1 MTTIVTRAGK
11 GSPLTNTEMD
21 TNLTNLNS
29 YKVEQD
35 ISGNATITGD
45 VYLTGSGKRITGDFS
60 NATIANRVMFQTSTV
75 NGNTAVGVLPNGTAS
90 TSTLLQFNNSDP
102 TNSGF
107 GGIQVTSSLVNFL
120 SGITGTG
127 TYLPMTFF
135 TGGAERMRIDTSGN
149 VGIGTSSP
157 GSIKLKIATDTAG
170 YALQTVGS
178 VNDYYGMSIYNS
190 NSGSSAKAYL
200 QLGNNTSQYQTF
212 ISVNS
217 STNTD
222 FGGANAL
229 NIVQGG
235 SAPIAFATSNTERMR
250 IDSSGNL
257 LIGSSGIT
265 GINGSGRVRVV
276 SSTPGTANGYALS
289 TYDSVNYYALQCVYG
304 ASQVGTISVTSS
316 STAYNTSSDYRL
328 KENIQPMQNALAV
341 VQQLNPVTYTWK
353 ADGSDGQGFIAH
365 ELQAVVPDCVTGEKD
380 AVDADGNPVYQ
391 GIDTSFLVATL
402 VAAIQEL
409 KSDFDAYKATHP

>member
-60 NATIANRVMFQTSTV
+60 NATLANRVMFQTSTV
-75 NGNTAVGVLPNGTAS
+75 NSGGTVHATPNGTG
-90 TSTLLQFNNSDP
+90 NNAAFEANNASDP
-102 TNSGF
+102 TNS
-107 GGIQVTSSLVNFL
+107 SSMRLVSTATDTRVE
-120 SGITGTG
+120 SGIRGTG
-127 TYLPMTFF
+127 TSLPMTFW
-135 TGGAERMRIDTSGN
+135 TGGSERMRINADGN
-149 VGIGTSSP
+149 VGIGTSNP
-157 GSIKLKIATDTAG
+157 TARLTVDGAVRIFGTTTSG
-170 YALQTVGS
+170 YRLY
-178 VNDYYGMSIYNS
+178 VNP
-190 NSGSSAKAYL
+190 
-200 QLGNNTSQYQTF
+200 
-212 ISVNS
+212 
-217 STNTD
+217 STLVTEVYAD
-222 FGGANAL
+222 GANTTINTVSDGTL
-229 NIVQGG
+229 NFG
-235 SAPIAFATSNTERMR
+235 TNNTERMR
-250 IDSSGNL
+250 ID
-257 LIGSSGIT
+257 
-265 GINGSGRVRVV
+265 GSGRLLINATTPP
-276 SSTPGTANGYALS
+276 SSGDIKLQISGSASSAASLIKVGADGQSGIVFRNAANG
-289 TYDSVNYYALQCVYG
+289 SVGSITVNTA
-304 ASQVGTISVTSS
+304 

-328 KENIQPMQNALAV
+328 KENIAPMTGALAKV
-341 VQQLNPVTYTWK
+341 TQLKPCTYTWK
-353 ADGSDGQGFIAH
+353 ETGEASQGFIAH